1 MFERIQ
7 VSIVGKR
14 EIDFFYIYVN
24 NERIWETYGSILK
37 FFFEN
42 NLLLLNKIKTNVPD
56 FLFHI

>member
-14 EIDFFYIYVN
+14 ERDFFYIYVN
-24 NERIWETYGSILK
+24 NERTWGKYGSILK

-42 NLLLLNKIKTNVPD
+42 NLLLLNKIKTDVPD